1 MLYVHK
7 REAFLFIRPCEN
19 YICFCISVRDNEAA
33 TLPELLYQCMHHFF
47 YDFHL
52 IRGEFYK
59 IMRDILY
66 IDML

>member
-7 REAFLFIRPCEN
+7 REAFLFIWPCEN
-19 YICFCISVRDNEAA
+19 YICLCISIRDNEAI
-33 TLPELLYQCMHHFF
+33 LPGLLYQCMYHFF